1 VAFVPGTH
9 YVFTAGKDRLVKF
22 WDADR
27 WELLLTLEGHHAE
40 ARRMHACRACRH
52 PLPRTPTMTVSGA
65 RTGAG
70 LHALLPTGAVHTV
83 PQCRPAQWPAVG
95 RLAELAA
102 LAAAQPCSL
111 SITPVLFSLAS
122 KLWRRTWKHVCL
134 TAVGQGEAPDGRR
147 PPQVW
152 CVAVSAAGDF
162 AVSGGADRSLR
173 VWRRT
178 DEPFFVEEER
188 ERRLESMFEAD
199 AEVRHCCCLRR
210 LRRCGSAAEA
220 GCQGCGFVRDDK
232 QQWPRYVMHQEPS
245 IRTYR
250 R

>member
-1 VAFVPGTH
+1 MHFSQQAPCTPCRSAALHSG
-9 YVFTAGKDRLVKF
+9 
-22 WDADR
+22 
-27 WELLLTLEGHHAE
+27 LLLDAWQSWQHWQLHSLAHSAL
-40 ARRMHACRACRH
+40 
-52 PLPRTPTMTVSGA
+52 PLSSFP
-65 RTGAG
+65 
-70 LHALLPTGAVHTV
+70 LH
-83 PQCRPAQWPAVG
+83 
-95 RLAELAA
+95 
-102 LAAAQPCSL
+102 
-111 SITPVLFSLAS
+111 AS